1 MQLGTRVKINL
12 VIKTKDTSS
21 TENSIKH
28 THNGN
33 SGEIKLDAKNKMS
46 GSIIKLDGINQ
57 KGTGVLEQKMAG
69 GQFLGDGTKATKCTQ
84 FCKSRKAAL
93 AKCKTMAAAATGT
106 AGTIPPTVEN
116 V

>member
-1 MQLGTRVKINL
+1 MQLGTRVKITL

-21 TENSIKH
+21 SENSMQH
-28 THNGN
+28 THKG
-33 SGEIKLDAKNKMS
+33 SSREIKLDAKKKMS
-46 GSIIKLDGINQ
+46 GSLIELDGINQ
-57 KGTGVLEQKMAG
+57 RGTGVLEQKM
-69 GQFLGDGTKATKCTQ
+69 FLGDGTKATKCTQ

-106 AGTIPPTVEN
+106 AGTIPLTVEN